1 MDVVSVFD
9 ADPDLAAGIEEEQL
23 AAARKAAIVH
33 TIKLVPPDWDPR
45 SIAAEAGT
53 GWLGLLVIDGL
64 LVRRVSIGHRAACE
78 LFGTGDIIRPWDR
91 DGEYDPLTITLDW
104 VIPVPGR
111 LAILDA
117 AFARRVARWPTVA
130 AHLIGRAAQR
140 GRGLALTQAISHL
153 PRVQGR
159 LLLLFWLLAER
170 WGKVG
175 PDGVRVA
182 LPLTH
187 ELLAMVV
194 GAGRPTVTTALQRL
208 RADGLLLREPGG
220 RWLLTN
226 AGIEAL
232 SDPESLGHTE
242 VMAGREPSRA
252 RRRRG

>member
-1 MDVVSVFD
+1 MNVASVFD
-9 ADPDLAAGIEEEQL
+9 VDPDLAAGIDEDRL
-23 AAARKAAIVH
+23 DAARQAGRAH
-33 TIKLVPPDWDPR
+33 TIELVPPEWDPR
-45 SIAAEAGT
+45 PIAADAGA
-53 GWLGLLVIDGL
+53 GWLGLLVMEGL

-78 LFGTGDIIRPWDR
+78 LFGIGDILRPWDR

-104 VIPVPGR
+104 VVPVPVR
-111 LAILDA
+111 LAVLDA
-117 AFARRVARWPTVA
+117 AFARRVAPWPTVA
-130 AHLIGRAAQR
+130 AQLIGRAAQR
-140 GRGLALTQAISHL
+140 GRALALTQAISHL

-175 PDGVRVA
+175 TGGVRVA

-187 ELLAMVV
+187 DLLAMVV

-208 RADGLLLREPGG
+208 RAGGLLLREPGG
-220 RWLLTN
+220 RWLLTS

-232 SDPESLGHTE
+232 SDPESLGHAE
-242 VMAGREPSRA
+242 VTAGPEPPRA